1 MSTWFVTYWY
11 WLVLPASRA
20 ETRPRDCIIVDWAP
34 GNVVLLRVY
43 RESLGTVLREPWL
56 YGFCLS
62 CRAKQLVPVYM
73 LQAGMLYDTALFFFS
88 EKAGL
93 SNFRGVTQNG
103 CHSCHSVC
111 KKWISGFHI
120 SWVDLNNCLK
130 KRKMLWERFVPSR
143 AEHWADPL
151 TWKALFIT
159 LPAFPKQLSACPCM
173 LSMFSHPSSLYT
185 SPCRSAEKTGK
196 EKVFRFSLQGLSGV
210 FLCTIMK
217 FCGSDRIHAF
227 AVFLA
232 F

>member
-1 MSTWFVTYWY
+1 MCFLLPELRQGHGIALSWTGPRVMSYCSGCIV
-11 WLVLPASRA
+11 RA
-20 ETRPRDCIIVDWAP
+20 WARCC
-34 GNVVLLRVY
+34 GNHGCMAFACLAGQSSLFLSTCY
-43 RESLGTVLREPWL
+43 R
-56 YGFCLS
+56 
-62 CRAKQLVPVYM
+62 
-73 LQAGMLYDTALFFFS
+73 QACFMIQHFFLFS
-88 EKAGL
+88 EKAGH

-103 CHSCHSVC
+103 CHSCHPVC
-111 KKWISGFHI
+111 KKLISGFHI

-130 KRKMLWERFVPSR
+130 KRKMLWERFVPSH

-185 SPCRSAEKTGK
+185 SPCRGAEKTGK
-196 EKVFRFSLQGLSGV
+196 EKVFRFFLQGLSGG

-217 FCGSDRIHAF
+217 FCGSDCIHAF